1 MSRVTSALLLLTALL
16 LVACGQQPSPAP
28 TAPTVTTTANTPA
41 KTGAIMHPTRGLIR
55 EIATDLKTA
64 VIRHEEIPGYMPKM
78 TMELTVLNTNELAGL
93 KVGDEITF
101 ELHADAD
108 KHWIQNLKRIGTS
121 SGSSSMVP
129 PSKAAA
135 LKPRL
140 DPSLKVGDVMPDF
153 AFTSERGEEIK
164 FSQYRGQVLAFT
176 FIFTR
181 CPLPDFCPR
190 MGYQF
195 AAARQNLLENSGSV
209 TNFQFLSLSFDPEF
223 DLPPVLARYA
233 NSYRKGNSDRWLFA
247 VASAEVLKQL
257 APLCDLQMTK
267 EAGSISHNLRTVVL
281 DPQGKVFR
289 QFDGNH
295 WTGEQLA
302 EAMRQAAAVKETAQ
316 P

>member
-1 MSRVTSALLLLTALL
+1 
-16 LVACGQQPSPAP
+16 
-28 TAPTVTTTANTPA
+28 
-41 KTGAIMHPTRGLIR
+41 
-55 EIATDLKTA
+55 
-64 VIRHEEIPGYMPKM
+64 
-78 TMELTVLNTNELAGL
+78 MELTLLNTNELAGL

-101 ELHADAD
+101 ELHADD
-108 KHWIQNLKRIGTS
+108 DRHWIQNLKRIGTS

-195 AAARQNLLENSGSV
+195 AAARQNLLENSASV

-223 DLPPVLARYA
+223 DLPPVLTRYA
-233 NSYRKGNSDRWLFA
+233 NSYRKGNADRWLFA

-257 APLCDLQMTK
+257 APLCDLQMAK
-267 EAGSISHNLRTVVL
+267 ESGSISHNLRTVVL
-281 DPQGKVFR
+281 DPQGKIFR
-289 QFDGNH
+289 QFDGNG
-295 WTGEQLA
+295 WSGEQLA
-302 EAMRQAAAVKETAQ
+302 EAMRQAANVKETAK